1 MENDENSAPETV
13 PGRRQLRITQVLL
26 VFFMALST
34 AWGAIFLFG
43 SPDATPEAEANEAEA
58 TATVSTAGFAPPPAS
73 AIPEGP
79 LGDSI
84 RRGEALFTATGEYAS
99 EFVGSGLTCSNC
111 HLDGGRDPNSAP
123 MWAAAAMFPEYRRK
137 NDRINTMEDRIMGCF
152 IYSMNASASP
162 AGVPPP
168 AGHDIYR
175 DFMSY
180 FAFLATGAPT
190 GITME
195 QRGFMDVEM
204 PADGY
209 DLERGA
215 TIYAEQCALCH
226 GDNGQGQLAPDGT
239 YAFPPLWGDKS
250 YNWGAGMSRLANA
263 AGFIKANMPFGNGMS
278 LTDQQAWDVA
288 AFVDSHE
295 RPPDPR
301 QFQRGI
307 SIEEARQRHHASG
320 DFYGQV
326 VNGDLLGDGIP

>member
-1 MENDENSAPETV
+1 MKSED
-13 PGRRQLRITQVLL
+13 PGAESTPTRRKLRITQLLL
-26 VFFMALST
+26 VFFVALS
-34 AWGAIFLFG
+34 AIWGAIFLFG
-43 SPDATPEAEANEAEA
+43 SPDTSPEGEAPAPEAPAMAP
-58 TATVSTAGFAPPPAS
+58 SAGFTPPPDS
-73 AIPEGP
+73 AIPDGP

-84 RRGEALFTATGEYAS
+84 RRGQALFTNTGEHAR
-99 EFVGSGLTCSNC
+99 EFVGSGLVCSNC

-190 GITME
+190 GIAFE
-195 QRGFMDVEM
+195 QRGFMDVDM
-204 PADGY
+204 PAGGY
-209 DLERGA
+209 DIGRGA
-215 TIYAEQCALCH
+215 TIYADQCALCH
-226 GDNGQGQLAPDGT
+226 GDNGQGQLAADGT
-239 YAFPPLWGDKS
+239 YAFPPLWGDMS

-301 QFQRGI
+301 QFQPGI
-307 SIEEARQRHHASG
+307 TIEQARERHHASG

-326 VNGDLLGDGIP
+326 INGDLLGDGVP

>member
-1 MENDENSAPETV
+1 MSSDETV
-13 PGRRQLRITQVLL
+13 PEYKEKSLTKVLL
-26 VFFMALST
+26 VFFIALSCV
-34 AWGAIFLFG
+34 WGAIFLFG
-43 SPDATPEAEANEAEA
+43 SSAPPDEADGEVAPAPVA
-58 TATVSTAGFAPPPAS
+58 SAAGGFAPPPAS
-73 AIPEGP
+73 AIPDGP

-84 RRGEALFTATGEYAS
+84 RRGEALFTQTGVNAR
-99 EFVGSGLTCSNC
+99 EFVGSGLNCSNC
-111 HLDGGRDPNSAP
+111 HLDAGRDPNSAP

-152 IYSMNASASP
+152 IYSMNAQASP

-175 DFMSY
+175 DLMAY

-190 GITME
+190 GVVMPE
-195 QRGFMDVEM
+195 RGFMDVEM
-204 PADGY
+204 PAEGY

-215 TIYAEQCALCH
+215 TIYAEQCSVCH
-226 GDNGQGQLAPDGT
+226 GENGEGQLAPDGS
-239 YAFPPLWGDKS
+239 YSFPPLWGDKS

-288 AFVDSHE
+288 AYIDSQE

-301 QFQRGI
+301 QAGTT
-307 SIEEARQRHHASG
+307 IEATRAAHHASG
-320 DFYGQV
+320 DYYGQV
-326 VNGDLLGDGIP
+326 INGDLLGDGVP

>member
-1 MENDENSAPETV
+1 MESEDPGAEGAPA
-13 PGRRQLRITQVLL
+13 RRKLRITQMLL
-26 VFFMALST
+26 VFFIALSVS
-34 AWGAIFLFG
+34 WGAIFLFG
-43 SPDATPEAEANEAEA
+43 TPDAAPEGDAPEPEAA
-58 TATVSTAGFAPPPAS
+58 ATVSTAGFTPPPAS

-84 RRGEALFTATGEYAS
+84 RRGEALFTQTGVHAR

-152 IYSMNASASP
+152 IYSMNAQASP

-190 GITME
+190 GVAMAE
-195 QRGFMDVEM
+195 RGFMEVEM
-204 PADGY
+204 PAGGY
-209 DLERGA
+209 DRDRGA
-215 TIYAEQCALCH
+215 IIYAEQCSVCH
-226 GDNGQGQLAPDGT
+226 GDNGEGQRAPDGS
-239 YAFPPLWGDKS
+239 YAFPPLWGDMS
-250 YNWGAGMSRLANA
+250 YNWGAGMSRLTNA

-288 AFVDSHE
+288 AYIDSQE
-295 RPPDPR
+295 RPRDPR
-301 QFQRGI
+301 QEGI
-307 SIEEARQRHHASG
+307 TIEEARVRHHASG
-320 DFYGQV
+320 DFYGQMV
-326 VNGDLLGDGIP
+326 DGDLLGDGIS